1 MSNVF
6 IESYLVI
13 LTRRILYFRG
23 SVIIL
28 ASFLCFQ
35 RSLIWKTFQRRLIW
49 RMCVQFSSLCLLR
62 KYLVGKGKL
71 PDSRI
76 KFKVVNLIKEVKIL
90 ALSRCLFAFEY
101 LHIDNFGYLRSLPCL
116 RLAGCG
122 RLTRKKIT

>member
-35 RSLIWKTFQRRLIW
+35 RSLIW

-71 PDSRI
+71 PDSQI
-76 KFKVVNLIKEVKIL
+76 KFKVVNLIREMKI
-90 ALSRCLFAFEY
+90 
-101 LHIDNFGYLRSLPCL
+101 FGSLEML
-116 RLAGCG
+116 IRF
-122 RLTRKKIT
+122 